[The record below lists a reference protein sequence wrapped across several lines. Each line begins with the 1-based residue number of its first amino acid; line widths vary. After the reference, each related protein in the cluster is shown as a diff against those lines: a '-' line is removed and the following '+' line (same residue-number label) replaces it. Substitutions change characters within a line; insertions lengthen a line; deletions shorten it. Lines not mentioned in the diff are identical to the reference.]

1 MVRGQGNIGDTPM
14 PDYFSNL
21 ITMTGMRKALDAFK
35 AAHVVM
41 IEGKPWFVFET
52 VIPTPKIL
60 ADAEVCF
67 SVDRGL
73 LILGRDD
80 IVNARRSKRS
90 LLSLRKMLRWRHIKA
105 AGITDVE
112 SLKRRLLKR
121 SPECIDRAR
130 DAITRYE
137 ATGYVNADEWRHD
150 NWGTH
155 RSGSHLQVE
164 EGPDSMRVSFE
175 GPWGPSVPV
184 LEKVANMMVTFGTPR
199 GLPAPLLEKL
209 REMHPDIEFSSG
221 GQRRAVR
228 RN

>member
-1 MVRGQGNIGDTPM
+1 M
-14 PDYFSNL
+14 PESFPKFIHL
-21 ITMTGMRKALDAFK
+21 AGPRKALDAFK

-67 SVDRGL
+67 SVERGL

-90 LLSLRKMLRWRHIKA
+90 RLSLRKMLRWRHIKA

-155 RSGSHLQVE
+155 RCSSDLQLK

-184 LEKVANMMVTFGTPR
+184 LEKVAKMTVRFETPW
-199 GLPAPLLEKL
+199 GPQEPLLERL
-209 REMHPDIEFSSG
+209 REMHPDIEFNRDAVHRNKRWG
-221 GQRRAVR
+221 AAGQHREGHPRD
-228 RN
+228 